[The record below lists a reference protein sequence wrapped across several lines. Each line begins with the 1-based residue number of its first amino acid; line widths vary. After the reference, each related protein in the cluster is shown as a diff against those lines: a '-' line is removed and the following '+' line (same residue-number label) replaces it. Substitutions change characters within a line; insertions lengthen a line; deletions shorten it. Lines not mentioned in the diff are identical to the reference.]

1 MKNAVVSKSMQR
13 VAGLVV
19 LLVCAIAAQAQE
31 PPAAPA
37 PPVLPNTSKEIVV
50 PDRSTVDMLAEI
62 KKSGKLRVGV
72 AEIVPWAMHDK
83 DGNLVGFEIDVAR
96 KLARDLGVE
105 VEFHP
110 DEFRYLIPDLEANRF
125 DIIIAGFSIEARRAL
140 VVNFSE
146 PYNVTDVTI
155 ATSKKMGGE
164 LKAMEDFNKKGV
176 TIGVVEGMTSEDLAA
191 LEFPKASI
199 QTYTEDSALFTD
211 LVAGKLAAAVADSPR
226 LEILG
231 KLYPDAVAVPD
242 VAPLGTFPAAFA
254 VRRGDMDFVN
264 YLNSWIAAR
273 KADKWIST
281 RRKYWFKTTDWAA
294 NL

>member
-1 MKNAVVSKSMQR
+1 M
-13 VAGLVV
+13 AGLVV
-19 LLVCAIAAQAQE
+19 LLSCALVAQAQE
-31 PPAAPA
+31 TPASPPSPA
-37 PPVLPNTSKEIVV
+37 IPSTSKEIEV
-50 PDRSTVDMLAEI
+50 PARSTVDMLAEI

-72 AEIVPWAMHDK
+72 SEIVPWAMHDK
-83 DGNLVGFEIDVAR
+83 DGNLVGFEIDVAK
-96 KLARDLGVE
+96 KLARDMGVQ

-125 DIIIAGFSIEARRAL
+125 DIIVAGFSIEARRAL
-140 VVNFSE
+140 VVNFSQ

-155 ATSKKMGGE
+155 ATSKKMGSE
-164 LKAMEDFNKKGV
+164 LKTMEDFNKKGV
-176 TIGVVEGMTSEDLAA
+176 TIAVVEGTTSEDLAA
-191 LEFPKASI
+191 LAFPKASI
-199 QTYTEDSALFTD
+199 QTYTEDSALFSD

-226 LEILG
+226 LDILA
-231 KLYPDAVAVPD
+231 KLYPDAVTVPS

-273 KADKWIST
+273 NADQWIET
-281 RRKYWFKTTDWAA
+281 RRKYWFKSTDWAG

>member
-1 MKNAVVSKSMQR
+1 MKNATVSASMQR
-13 VAGLVV
+13 IAGLVA
-19 LLVCAIAAQAQE
+19 LLVCAMVAVSQE
-31 PPAAPA
+31 TPAVPA

-50 PDRSTVDMLAEI
+50 PDRSTVDLLAEI
-62 KKSGKLRVGV
+62 KKTGKLRVGV
-72 AEIVPWAMHDK
+72 AEIVPWTMHDK
-83 DGNLVGFEIDVAR
+83 DGKLVGFEIDVAR
-96 KLARDLGVE
+96 KLARDMGVE

-164 LKAMEDFNKKGV
+164 LKTMEDFNKKGV

-231 KLYPDAVAVPD
+231 KLYPDAVAVPA

>member
-1 MKNAVVSKSMQR
+1 MKNSAVSASMQR
-13 VAGLVV
+13 VAALVV
-19 LLVCAIAAQAQE
+19 LLVCAMAAGAQE
-31 PPAAPA
+31 TPAAPT

-50 PDRSTVDMLAEI
+50 PDRSTVDLLAEI

-83 DGNLVGFEIDVAR
+83 DGKLVGFEIDVAR
-96 KLARDLGVE
+96 KLARDMGVE
-105 VEFHP
+105 AEFHP

>member
-1 MKNAVVSKSMQR
+1 MKSSVVSASMQR
-13 VAGLVV
+13 IAGFVA
-19 LLVCAIAAQAQE
+19 LLVCAIVVQAQQ
-31 PPAAPA
+31 A
-37 PPVLPNTSKEIVV
+37 PPPPTPSADVAP
-50 PDRSTVDMLAEI
+50 RSNVDMLAEI

-83 DGNLVGFEIDVAR
+83 DGNLIGFEIDVAR
-96 KLARDLGVE
+96 KLARDLGVKA
-105 VEFHP
+105 EFHP
-110 DEFRYLIPDLEANRF
+110 DEFRYLIQDLDANRF

-140 VVNFSE
+140 LVNFSQ

-155 ATSKKMGGE
+155 AASKKAGGD
-164 LKAMEDFNKKGV
+164 LKTMEDFNKKGV

-191 LEFPKASI
+191 LAFPKASLH
-199 QTYTEDSALFTD
+199 TYTEDSALFSD
-211 LVAGKLAAAVADSPR
+211 LVAGNLAAAVADSPR
-226 LEILG
+226 LDILA
-231 KLYPDAVAVPD
+231 KLYPDAVTVPA

-273 KADKWIST
+273 SADKWFDS
-281 RRKYWFKTTDWAA
+281 RRTYWFKSTEWAS